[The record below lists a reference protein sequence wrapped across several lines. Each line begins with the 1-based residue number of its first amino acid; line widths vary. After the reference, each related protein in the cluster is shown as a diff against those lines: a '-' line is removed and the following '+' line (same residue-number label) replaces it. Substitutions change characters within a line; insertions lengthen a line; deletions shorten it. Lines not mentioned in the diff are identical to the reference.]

1 MNMALQIT
9 SMQIKLLSN
18 TKKEWAIS
26 LSRSLESFLR
36 SRGFS
41 ISRNSA
47 DVTICIGGDGT
58 IFHHFYNNTISGKVL
73 GIGSRT
79 SSVCQFQ
86 HEKLSLK
93 HLSESLKENRSEKH
107 ITLKS
112 SFNGRELRAVNDVVF
127 HSHDYR
133 VLLISVRVGKS
144 SYSFE
149 GDGLIVS
156 TPIGSSAYSYSA
168 GGPALKRGSMKFAVV
183 PICPYKRSLKPM
195 VVPANTEISISADR
209 TADLIVD
216 GIYVGRINANEPV
229 HVKKGKDIEF
239 LKV

>member
-1 MNMALQIT
+1 MKL
-9 SMQIKLLSN
+9 KLLSN

-26 LSRSLESFLR
+26 LSRSLAHFLK
-36 SRGFS
+36 SKGFS
-41 ISRNSA
+41 ISDKSA
-47 DVTICIGGDGT
+47 DATICIGGDGT
-58 IFHHFYNNTISGKVL
+58 IFHYFYNHQVHGKIV
-73 GIGSRT
+73 GIGSKT
-79 SSVCQFQ
+79 SSVCHFQ
-86 HEKLSLK
+86 HEKLSMKKLI
-93 HLSESLKENRSEKH
+93 ESLKANRSEKH
-107 ITLKS
+107 ITLQS
-112 SFNGRELRAVNDVVF
+112 SISGRTLHAVNDVVF

-133 VLLISVRVGKS
+133 VLLISVQVGKS
-144 SYSFE
+144 KHTFE

-168 GGPALKRGSMKFAVV
+168 GGPVLKRGTRKFAVV